1 MRSLRAFLSRR
12 IFLKHILAT
21 LLIGGVFNAVVLLF
35 YYDFKRQAQTD
46 QVAAEMA
53 TIANRIARPLAEL
66 VEARNFTQA
75 TSLLAVYSG
84 FPYVICAEQK
94 LEEGSKTLASWPAIG
109 CDRIKKT
116 GLDIVVSVPTAA
128 GSTMM
133 LARIDQEIL
142 NNELQTEVGVVVL
155 LGILGGLALILAGAA
170 AFLWLINRPLGQM
183 LKAIEKFEL
192 YDDPQRVPYQSE
204 DEIGKVV
211 QSYNSML
218 EREVERVNAI
228 REAHHQI
235 VDSVNYATRIQQGL
249 LPTASQ
255 CQSAFADFAVKWEPR
270 DLVGGDIYW
279 IRSEGQIS
287 TLAVIDCTGHGVP
300 GGFMTMLAIATLE
313 RLYYENDRLSPASA
327 LSKLSDLTRTLLN
340 QDTENS
346 TSNDGMDAAICQIDS
361 SKGIAKFAGAH
372 MSLLVKSVANVD
384 RIRGDKQSIGYADTP
399 RGPKFIEHVIH
410 LDQIVDLIIS
420 TDGLIDQ
427 LGGEKRLAFGVQR
440 LMSIVKQDSWSN
452 SEELLAAIE
461 DAFQDYRKN
470 EERMDDLTVIAFRP
484 LQDTS

>member
-1 MRSLRAFLSRR
+1 MHKLRNFVKRR
-12 IFLKHILAT
+12 IFLKHILTT
-21 LLIGGVFNAVVLLF
+21 LLIGGVLNAVVLLF
-35 YYDFKRQAQTD
+35 YYEFKRQAQTD

-66 VEARNFTQA
+66 VEAGNVTQA
-75 TSLLAVYSG
+75 KSLLAVYSG

-94 LEEGSKTLASWPAIG
+94 LELSSETLASWPAIG
-109 CDRIKKT
+109 CDRIKKS
-116 GLDIVVSVPTAA
+116 GLDIIVSVPTVA
-128 GSTMM
+128 GPTTM

-142 NNELQTEVGVVVL
+142 NKELQTEVGVVVL
-155 LGILGGLALILAGAA
+155 LGILGGFALILAGAT
-170 AFLWLINRPLGQM
+170 AFLWLINRPLSQM
-183 LKAIEKFEL
+183 LKAIERFEL
-192 YDDPQRVPYQSE
+192 YDDPQTVPYQSE

-218 EREVERVNAI
+218 DREVERVNAI
-228 REAHHQI
+228 RDGHRQI

-249 LPTASQ
+249 LPTTSL
-255 CQSAFADFAVKWEPR
+255 CQAAFADFAVKWEPR

-279 IRSEGQIS
+279 VRSEGRIS

-313 RLYYENDRLSPASA
+313 RLYFENDTLSPASA
-327 LSKLSDLTRTLLN
+327 LSKLSDLTRKLLN
-340 QDTENS
+340 QDTKCA

-372 MSLLVKSVANVD
+372 MSLLVKSMAGVD
-384 RIRGDKQSIGYADTP
+384 RVRGDRQSIGYVETP
-399 RGPKFIEHVIH
+399 NEPEFVEHKIQ
-410 LDQIVDLIIS
+410 LDKATDLIIS

-427 LGGEKRLAFGVQR
+427 LGGKKRLAFGIQR
-440 LMSIVKQDSWSN
+440 LMAIIEQDSWSN
-452 SEELLAAIE
+452 SEELLKAIDAA
-461 DAFQDYRKN
+461 FLDYMKN

-484 LQDTS
+484 V